1 MTLVGKIFT
10 VLIFVMSCVFMSFA
24 VAVYVTHKNWKQVV
38 DNPSDKVSAQNP
50 LGLTYRLA
58 DEQKKRKEL
67 QDQNIELEK
76 KWNLERLARNQALA
90 ALQTQLIAAQEDLAK
105 QIAAVND
112 LQQRQREGIVTIET
126 NSNNTARLTAEVE
139 KLRAAIRKA
148 EQERDEQFKKV
159 VALTDEVQQRV
170 GDLAR
175 LREREVQLAGQLA
188 QWEKVRVIM
197 NLPPPEQILA
207 NPTSNPPPVRGEIVA
222 VSPEGRLVEISIGA
236 DDGLKEGHML
246 EVYRGGTYLGKLV
259 VRRTRP
265 DRAVGEMLPNKL
277 GDVRK
282 GDKVT
287 ANKA

>member
-38 DNPSDKVSAQNP
+38 DNPSATVSAQNP
-50 LGLTYRLA
+50 LGLTFRLA

-105 QIAAVND
+105 QIAALND
-112 LQQRQREGIVTIET
+112 LREDQRRGIVTIET
-126 NSNNTARLTAEVE
+126 NSNNTAQLTAEVE

-175 LREREVQLAGQLA
+175 LREREVQLAQQLA

-287 ANKA
+287 ANKS